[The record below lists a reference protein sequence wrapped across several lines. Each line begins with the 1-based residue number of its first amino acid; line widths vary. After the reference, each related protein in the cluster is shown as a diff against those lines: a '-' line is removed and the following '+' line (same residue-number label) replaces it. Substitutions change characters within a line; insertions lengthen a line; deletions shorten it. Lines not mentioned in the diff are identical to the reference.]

1 VAQQEGA
8 LGVDR
13 HDRVPLLGRYLD
25 GWSQSLAHGY
35 GVGQDIKTTVLL
47 AREGDEGAG
56 QQLGGPL
63 AWVLEH
69 LPENPA
75 VDQLAAIAMM
85 SRRTFYRNSSPQRVP
100 RRTAG

>member
-1 VAQQEGA
+1 MKGA

-13 HDRVPLLGRYLD
+13 HDPVPLLGRYLD
-25 GWSQSLAHGY
+25 GWSQSLAHGF

-56 QQLGGPL
+56 QQLGGAL

-85 SRRTFYRNSSPQRVP
+85 AAAPSTGNSSPRRVP